1 VTPRSRLTLGLWV
14 TLWVAVALLLACEV
28 LDGLR
33 REAPALVMGIKL
45 APLLVV
51 LPGALRDRMRAVVW
65 LSFVSLLY
73 FLFAVQRVFAEPAS
87 PRALLELLAVIL
99 VFITSMFY
107 VRFRARERRA
117 ALGETN
123 Q

>member
-1 VTPRSRLTLGLWV
+1 
-14 TLWVAVALLLACEV
+14 V

>member
-1 VTPRSRLTLGLWV
+1 MLWV
-14 TLWVAVALLLACEV
+14 SVAVLLACEV
-28 LDGLR
+28 LDALR
-33 REAPALVMGIKL
+33 RDVPAVVWVIKL
-45 APLLVV
+45 APLLAV
-51 LPGALRDRMRAVVW
+51 LPGALRDGMRAMVW

-73 FLFAVQRVFAEPAS
+73 FLFAVQRIFAEPAS

-99 VFITSMFY
+99 TFVASMLY

-117 ALGETN
+117 AIGEIK